1 MTICDKLV
9 TLGGE
14 VVHEGGGVVVGES
27 FEAHGHHSGV
37 LKTLRTYNDDDDD
50 DHSNNHDDD
59 FEDGAPWWSRQTRT
73 HHRFLRFHCGKF
85 IVAFSVKFGIS
96 ILSPNM
102 ITLKKFS
109 GLKNHLA

>member
-1 MTICDKLV
+1 M
-9 TLGGE
+9 
-14 VVHEGGGVVVGES
+14 VHKGGGVVVGES

-37 LKTLRTYNDDDDD
+37 LKTLGTYDDDDNY
-50 DHSNNHDDD
+50 SQNRDDD
-59 FEDGAPWWSRQTRT
+59 YGDGAPWWSRQTRT

-85 IVAFSVKFGIS
+85 IVAFSFKFGIS